1 MFAITS
7 TEIRLDQLDTHHPP
21 YILAHMANSWRISH
35 RGVAYAFGMLA
46 CLSLTVPR
54 MAMADETSDSQS
66 PALVESHRQGEASI
80 VALLAK
86 LERQVEEDRPAPAQD
101 DAVAETIADLL
112 TLVPYAPPS
121 DAKLIL
127 ALPAHFMKRAREAE
141 AGGRDG
147 EANRFAMLGNL
158 LADVFKPTDA
168 TDQQAPTVWGPEPPN
183 TPASGSPSIA
193 APPASL
199 PDDAAGSGHT
209 PIDAAK
215 DSAMTSPASRD
226 ASPGQSSADLTTRA
240 GRPSD
245 SPAGTV
251 APAAGAGYGQTFS
264 PTEPR
269 QQGASPIV
277 TLLAKLDKQIAAD
290 PATLT
295 ETVGETIA
303 DLLALLPNAM
313 PSDAQLVLALPVH
326 CAARAREAQAGGR
339 FDEAYRFVA
348 VGDIVGNLANVKAPN
363 DRANSQDPQWLETKP
378 AATESR
384 SPSIE
389 AAPVLLPGDRASKDA
404 PVGTTVIGGTQNG
417 AMMSPPSPEASPSQ
431 AQAAFAGR
439 KADSRPITAFANVP
453 ANGGERR
460 QAAPPAT
467 PQPQGAPS
475 LVALLAKLD
484 KLIATYPPGA
494 AQDRKVAETI
504 EDILTALRD
513 APPSDTRLMLAMP
526 VHFSNRAQEAEAGGR
541 HDEANRFAILAGLL
555 EDLFK
560 GVTLQDATTQQ
571 PKAERPAV
579 AVNAS
584 PSIAPAAN
592 PLNPL
597 GDDRVSDTQV
607 HPASTTSPAGPA
619 LTLGIPSAEIAGHA
633 DDRSGVAVGPTP
645 VAANLAPP
653 RAAEESSDPAK
664 NGPAKSDGM
673 KPPENLRVTL
683 REMAM
688 PAGADTRQPL
698 GTLLISPDRPSA
710 VAKGTAAP
718 PPRVAAPSA
727 RKVATSTAHAV
738 DPQCRAI
745 ALKFEIGEEP
755 SDAERSYLQH
765 GCRQHG

>member
-21 YILAHMANSWRISH
+21 YILTHMANSWKISH

-54 MAMADETSDSQS
+54 LAIADDTSDSQS

-86 LERQVEEDRPAPAQD
+86 LERQVEEDRPASAQD
-101 DAVAETIADLL
+101 DLVAETIADLL

-121 DAKLIL
+121 DAKLVL
-127 ALPAHFMKRAREAE
+127 ALPAHFTKRAREAE
-141 AGGRDG
+141 AGGRHG
-147 EANRFAMLGNL
+147 EANRFAMLSNL
-158 LADVFKPTDA
+158 LAEVFKPTDA
-168 TDQQAPTVWGPEPPN
+168 IGQQAPTAWAPEPPN
-183 TPASGSPSIA
+183 APASGSPSIA

-199 PDDAAGSGHT
+199 VDDAAGSGHT
-209 PIDAAK
+209 PIDAAQ
-215 DSAMTSPASRD
+215 DRAMTSPASRD
-226 ASPGQSSADLTTRA
+226 ASPGQSSAALTTLA
-240 GRPSD
+240 GHPSD
-245 SPAGTV
+245 TPAGTV
-251 APAAGAGYGQTFS
+251 APAAGAGYGETFS
-264 PTEPR
+264 PTAAR

-277 TLLAKLDKQIAAD
+277 ALLAKLDNQIAAD
-290 PATLT
+290 PATFT

-303 DLLALLPNAM
+303 DLLALLPNAL

-326 CAARAREAQAGGR
+326 CTTRAREAKAGGR
-339 FDEAYRFVA
+339 FDEADRFVA
-348 VGDIVGNLANVKAPN
+348 VGNIVGDLVNVKAPN
-363 DRANSQDPQWLETKP
+363 DQASAQDLQLANTKP
-378 AATESR
+378 AGTESAG
-384 SPSIE
+384 PTIA
-389 AAPVLLPGDRASKDA
+389 AAPVLLPGDPASKDV
-404 PVGTTVIGGTQNG
+404 PVGTTVAGGTQDG

-439 KADSRPITAFANVP
+439 KADSRPVTAFANVP

-504 EDILTALRD
+504 EAILTVLRD

-541 HDEANRFAILAGLL
+541 HDEANRFAMLAGLL

-560 GVTLQDATTQQ
+560 GVTLQDAATQQ
-571 PKAERPAV
+571 PKPERSTV
-579 AVNAS
+579 AVNTS
-584 PSIAPAAN
+584 QSIAPAAK
-592 PLNPL
+592 PLNPP
-597 GDDRVSDTQV
+597 GNDRVGDTQV
-607 HPASTTSPAGPA
+607 HPASTTSPASPE
-619 LTLGIPSAEIAGHA
+619 LTPGMPSAEIAGHV
-633 DDRSGVAVGPTP
+633 DDSGVAVGPTP
-645 VAANLAPP
+645 VAANLARP

-664 NGPAKSDGM
+664 NRPAKSDGM

-710 VAKGTAAP
+710 TAKAPAAP
-718 PPRVAAPSA
+718 PPRVAVPSS

-765 GCRQHG
+765 GCRQRG